1 MERRNDVRLVACAS
15 AANFSLTD
23 GELTMSN
30 LQAQI
35 AGREQQL
42 MENSRVAVADQAELI
57 ELVAMRGFLLGVIAD
72 YELAEERADE
82 LCRNHP
88 DDGTAYLS
96 RARSR
101 ARFHLF
107 EEALTDLDDAERFG
121 ADRGSVCRE
130 RATIFQAKGE
140 YETALAFFVPAAE
153 MQRSFAAVGA
163 LAVLHS
169 ERNDST
175 ATEKFFHESLDLYRG
190 VSPIPLAILEFQFG
204 HMWMSQQN
212 LDRARFWFQTALDR
226 LPGFAPAGGHLA
238 EVEAMCGETDCAIA
252 RLIPLTTSSDD
263 PDYAAALA
271 RILNEIGRT
280 EEANTWRIK
289 AAVRYEDLLS
299 RHRDAF
305 ADHAAEFLLEQ
316 GNDPQQALSLAQRN
330 LEIRCTLRA
339 QRLFERACAD
349 LESYM
354 TRASLAQPKSAKDRL
369 QEFLIPFP
377 RPTPPSQRS
386 PQHRTGSDAD
396 SD

>member
-1 MERRNDVRLVACAS
+1 MERRSDVRLVAYAS
-15 AANFSLTD
+15 EGKLLLTD
-23 GELTMSN
+23 GELAMSN

-57 ELVAMRGFLLGVIAD
+57 ELVAMRGFLLGIIAD
-72 YELAEERADE
+72 YDLAEERAE
-82 LCRNHP
+82 ALCRNHP
-88 DDGTAYLS
+88 DDGTAYLA

-107 EEALTDLDDAERFG
+107 AEALTDLDNAERFG
-121 ADRGSVCRE
+121 ADRESVVRE
-130 RATIFQAKGE
+130 RATIFQAKGD
-140 YETALAFFVPAAE
+140 YEAALAFFVPAAE
-153 MQRSFAAVGA
+153 MQRSFAALGA
-163 LAVLHS
+163 LAVHHS
-169 ERNDST
+169 ERNDC
-175 ATEKFFHESLDLYRG
+175 AAAEKLFHESRNSYHG
-190 VSPIPLAILEFQFG
+190 VSPIPVAILEFHFG

-212 LDRARFWFQTALDR
+212 LDRARLWFQTAVNR
-226 LPGFAPAGGHLA
+226 LPGFAPAEGHLA

-280 EEANTWRIK
+280 DEANTWRIK
-289 AAVRYEDLLS
+289 AAAQYEDLLS

-316 GNDPQQALSLAQRN
+316 GNDPQRALSLAQRN

-339 QRLFERACAD
+339 RRLFERACAD
-349 LESYM
+349 FESYM
-354 TRASLAQPKSAKDRL
+354 TRASLAQPESLKD
-369 QEFLIPFP
+369 
-377 RPTPPSQRS
+377 
-386 PQHRTGSDAD
+386 
-396 SD
+396 